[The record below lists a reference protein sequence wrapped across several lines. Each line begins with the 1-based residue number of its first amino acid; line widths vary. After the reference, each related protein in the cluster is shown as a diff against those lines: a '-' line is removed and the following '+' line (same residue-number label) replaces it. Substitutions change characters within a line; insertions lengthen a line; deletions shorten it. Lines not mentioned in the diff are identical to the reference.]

1 MTLTANLTHLESV
14 GLVRLAAARP
24 ELAYLFRHVLIQ
36 DAAYHSLLKADRRV
50 LHQLIGE
57 TLEQLYPVQLD
68 ELAPVLAQHF
78 AAAGDEA
85 RALKYFT
92 QAGDEALRVY
102 ANTEAA
108 QHYARAINLAKAA
121 SFAVEPSQG
130 LQHLYLRRGRA
141 LELLSRY
148 EDALVHY
155 ADMEAW
161 ATAHG
166 DRALELQALM
176 AAATIRTTANWMHD
190 PAQGQTLLTR
200 ARSLAHELNNRA
212 AEAKILWNLL
222 LLGTLTNMP
231 LDERIAYGE
240 QGLALARELNLR
252 EQQAYILSDIWYVYA
267 NAGQWERAKAS
278 LQEAAVLARE
288 LQNYPMLAEN
298 LHRIMASEL
307 PLGNFESAIRHSDEA
322 FQLSCA
328 SGNVDGQAN
337 SLAMVGIAYGE
348 LGQVDE
354 AMRAMQE
361 AMTLGAPTQNVTSQ
375 GGAQAELG
383 WLYGWLGEVERGIA
397 TAQRARAFTE
407 KVFPFIAPWPLAIL
421 AQLHIQKG
429 ELAAAEKIL
438 NALGHYQKQKLNIG
452 FIAAAWSR
460 LAIAAGELM
469 FAKGDDA
476 QTIALMDEFV
486 ADMRADGVR
495 LFQADALHLKSRAL
509 LRQGRTAEAYATLQ
523 EARAVAEA
531 ITSRRSLWQILAALS
546 HLEQQRGNVNEA
558 QALRQQAREVSAFIA
573 GHCPPEWREMFWTLS
588 AVKAAT
594 S

>member
-1 MTLTANLTHLESV
+1 MPKQLSTLETADLI
-14 GLVRLAAARP
+14 RLAQRKP

-68 ELAPVLAQHF
+68 ELAPMLAQHF
-78 AAAGDEA
+78 DAAGDET
-85 RALKYFT
+85 RALTYFT
-92 QAGDEALRVY
+92 RAGDEAMRVY

-108 QHYARAINLAKAA
+108 QHYARAINLAK
-121 SFAVEPSQG
+121 VLEPSQG

-148 EDALVHY
+148 EDALAHY

-212 AEAKILWNLL
+212 AEAKILWNLI

-231 LDERIAYGE
+231 LPERIAYGE

-252 EQQAYILSDIWYVYA
+252 EQQAYILSDIWYAYA
-267 NAGQWERAKAS
+267 CAGQWARAKAS

-397 TAQRARAFTE
+397 TAQRARAFAE

-421 AQLHIQKG
+421 AQLTIQKG
-429 ELAAAEKIL
+429 DLIEAEKIL
-438 NALGHYQKQKLNIG
+438 NGLGHYQTLKLSIG

-476 QTIALMDEFV
+476 RTIVLIDELV

-509 LRQGRTAEAYATLQ
+509 VRQGRTAEAYATLQ
-523 EARAVAEA
+523 AARAVAEA

-546 HLEQQRGNVNEA
+546 DLEQQRGNVNEA

-573 GHCPPEWREMFWTLS
+573 GHCPPEWREMFCSLS

-594 S
+594 G